1 MLLDEYLDYLQ
12 ETILTR
18 AERRYRT
25 IKKLELIRQRDKLKI
40 KLAALKRSKA
50 IKKTGAAKRAE
61 DKISKLQMF
70 KRSNAAKRV
79 KGTRIYPVSK
89 VVKKTTKGKK

>member
-12 ETILTR
+12 ESILTR

-25 IKKLELIRQRDKLKI
+25 IKKLELRRHRDKLKI

-50 IKKTGAAKRAE
+50 IKPGAAKRAK
-61 DKISKLQMF
+61 DKLSKLQMF

-79 KGTRIYPVSK
+79 KGTRIYPVAK
-89 VVKKTTKGKK
+89 FVKKAGSK